1 MSINPEKPKG
11 RRSSLKIHNINGLT
25 PSELMKIKNKRNSVS
40 WGQASTFQFKEIKD
54 MFKEIEKNDI
64 NKSLKEDE
72 KNNEFLE
79 LRKRS
84 IKNEFSLVKE
94 LMKKNKNIMEDDN
107 MDIDDEVK
115 ENTGKNIILGKNI
128 KKEGSDTSD
137 KDESKSDI
145 SEEDN

>member
-94 LMKKNKNIMEDDN
+94 LMKKNKNI
-107 MDIDDEVK
+107 
-115 ENTGKNIILGKNI
+115 ILGKNI

>member
-40 WGQASTFQFKEIKD
+40 WGQASTFQFKEI
-54 MFKEIEKNDI
+54 EKNDI

-94 LMKKNKNIMEDDN
+94 LMKKYKNIMEDDD